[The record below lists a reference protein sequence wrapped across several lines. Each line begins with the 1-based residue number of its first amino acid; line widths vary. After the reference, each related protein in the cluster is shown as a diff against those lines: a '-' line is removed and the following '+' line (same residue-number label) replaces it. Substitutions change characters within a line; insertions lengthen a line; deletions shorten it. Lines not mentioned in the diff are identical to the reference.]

1 MSMSQLDPIQIG
13 LIVASVLAFLFLIM
27 FLFALR
33 SKKKVKETY
42 SSQYQSREEKLN
54 AEHKEALEEVRIEK
68 KKSDTRH
75 KEQYDAMVSSK
86 NREIDA
92 LKLFSKND
100 SEYITDMRLLG
111 IRERLVKEKR
121 IRPEDMH
128 IMANIFMPTNS
139 LEEITRISHLVLTR
153 TGLYI
158 IDSELLKGHVYQGVS
173 QSQFKENP
181 MMEQVFKTLN
191 LDTQSPQTLVL
202 DQNDEKQALSVIDYT
217 SQLQSIE
224 TLATTLQQKLNLKYV
239 PTAIL
244 YFNPRYEGDITISNY
259 ASQSG
264 TKVLVGPE
272 QLDEFFN
279 KFVFHGRIQYDV
291 NDLQTIM
298 DEIESFN

>member
-1 MSMSQLDPIQIG
+1 MSQLDPIQIG
-13 LIVASVLAFLFLIM
+13 LIAVSVLALLFLIL

-42 SSQYQSREEKLN
+42 ANQYQSKEAKLN
-54 AEHKEALEEVRIEK
+54 NEHNEALEKVRIEK

-75 KEQYDAMVSSK
+75 KEEYETMVSSK

-128 IMANIFMPTNS
+128 IMANIFMPTND
-139 LEEITRISHLVLTR
+139 LENITRISHLVLTR
-153 TGLYI
+153 TGLYV

-173 QSQFKENP
+173 QNQFKENP

-191 LDTQSPQTLVL
+191 LDGQTPQTIVL
-202 DQNDEKQALSVIDYT
+202 DQKNERHKLTVIDYT
-217 SQLQSIE
+217 THIDSVE
-224 TLATTLQQKLNLKYV
+224 KLATTLQQKLNLKYT
-239 PTAIL
+239 PTSIL
-244 YFNPRYEGDITISNY
+244 YFNPRHEGDITISNY
-259 ASQSG
+259 APQSG
-264 TKVLVGPE
+264 TKVLVGPA

-291 NDLQTIM
+291 NDLQAIM
-298 DEIESFN
+298 DEIETFN

>member
-1 MSMSQLDPIQIG
+1 MSQLDPIQIG
-13 LIVASVLAFLFLIM
+13 LIAVSVLALLFLIL

-33 SKKKVKETY
+33 SKKKAKETY
-42 SSQYQSREEKLN
+42 ANQYQSREAKLN
-54 AEHKEALEEVRIEK
+54 NEHKEALEKARIEK

-75 KEQYDAMVSSK
+75 KEEYDTMVSSK

-128 IMANIFMPTNS
+128 IMANIFMPTND

-173 QSQFKENP
+173 QNQFRENP
-181 MMEQVFKTLN
+181 MMEHVFKTLH
-191 LDTQSPQTLVL
+191 LDGQTPQTIVL
-202 DQNDEKQALSVIDYT
+202 DQQEDQQKLTVIDYT
-217 SQLQSIE
+217 KHLDSVE
-224 TLATTLQQKLNLKYV
+224 KLATTLQQKLNLKYA
-239 PTAIL
+239 PTSIL
-244 YFNPRYEGDITISNY
+244 YFNPRHEGDITISNY
-259 ASQSG
+259 APQSG
-264 TKVLVGPE
+264 TKVLVGPV

-291 NDLQTIM
+291 NDLQAIM
-298 DEIESFN
+298 DEIEAFN

>member
-1 MSMSQLDPIQIG
+1 MSQLDPIQIG
-13 LIVASVLAFLFLIM
+13 LIAVSVLALLFLVL

-33 SKKKVKETY
+33 SKKKAKETY
-42 SSQYQSREEKLN
+42 ANQYQSRETKLN
-54 AEHKEALEEVRIEK
+54 NEHKEALEKARIEK

-75 KEQYDAMVSSK
+75 KEEYDTMVSSK

-128 IMANIFMPTNS
+128 IMANIFMPTND

-173 QSQFKENP
+173 QNQFRENP
-181 MMEQVFKTLN
+181 MMEHVFKTLH
-191 LDTQSPQTLVL
+191 LDGQTPQTIVL
-202 DQNDEKQALSVIDYT
+202 DQKEDQQKLTVIDYT
-217 SQLQSIE
+217 KHLDSVE
-224 TLATTLQQKLNLKYV
+224 KLATTLQQKLNLKYA
-239 PTAIL
+239 PTPIL
-244 YFNPRYEGDITISNY
+244 YFNPRHEGDITISNY
-259 ASQSG
+259 APQSG
-264 TKVLVGPE
+264 TKVLVGPA

-279 KFVFHGRIQYDV
+279 RFVFHGRIQYDV
-291 NDLQTIM
+291 NDLQAIM
-298 DEIESFN
+298 DEIEAFN

>member
-1 MSMSQLDPIQIG
+1 MSQLDPIQIG
-13 LIVASVLAFLFLIM
+13 LIAVSVLALLFLIL

-33 SKKKVKETY
+33 SKKKAKETY
-42 SSQYQSREEKLN
+42 ANQYQSREAKLN
-54 AEHKEALEEVRIEK
+54 NEHKEALEKARIEK

-75 KEQYDAMVSSK
+75 KEEYDTMVSSK

-128 IMANIFMPTNS
+128 IMANIFMPTND

-173 QSQFKENP
+173 QNQFRENP
-181 MMEQVFKTLN
+181 MMEHVFKTLN
-191 LDTQSPQTLVL
+191 LDGQTPQTIVL
-202 DQNDEKQALSVIDYT
+202 DQQEDQHKLTVIDYT
-217 SQLQSIE
+217 KHLDSVE
-224 TLATTLQQKLNLKYV
+224 KLATTLQQKLNLKYA
-239 PTAIL
+239 PTTIQ
-244 YFNPRYEGDITISNY
+244 YFNPRHEGDITISNY
-259 ASQSG
+259 APQSG
-264 TKVLVGPE
+264 TKVLVGTA

-291 NDLQTIM
+291 NDLQAIM
-298 DEIESFN
+298 DEIEAFN